1 MCVGAPLELLLVCPS
16 LPFGRL
22 HRRRPAHVTACD
34 GHNSPLGPRIGPQN
48 SVSADEANKI
58 AKDAY
63 IFCFPPFGGELRD
76 AVAQCLDLE
85 VAHHLPLKFFASVR
99 IAAAIAFACLTSK

>member
-1 MCVGAPLELLLVCPS
+1 MVVRS
-16 LPFGRL
+16 
-22 HRRRPAHVTACD
+22 
-34 GHNSPLGPRIGPQN
+34 
-48 SVSADEANKI
+48 SVSCSALILALTFSWQASCAELSQDEAYKI

-76 AVAQCLDLE
+76 VVAQCLDLE